1 MKKYISPDYEV
12 ELFTLH
18 NIATEGTS
26 TVEEGADNY
35 EGGVI
40 PF

>member
-26 TVEEGADNY
+26 TVEDGAENFEGDL
-35 EGGVI
+35 V